1 MPVAHDN
8 RKDFELPKSG
18 VYVGT
23 VADVVDLGKV
33 KTQYGEKE
41 KVRIVWLLNK
51 VDSEGKPFRVMSETS
66 LSMNEK
72 ATLFGIVKDILGAT
86 PPVPYEVE
94 GLLGRS
100 NQLAILQEKATN
112 GNTYA
117 NVKAIMPLDGLA
129 PVAIPT
135 DFVRSKDKPAKTYTN
150 NRQAAPAAQPAAQP
164 TAAPAAAPVA
174 DEDIPF

>member
-1 MPVAHDN
+1 MPVAKDN

-18 VYVGT
+18 MYVGI

-51 VDSEGKPFRVMSETS
+51 NDSENKPYRVMSEVN

-72 ATLFGIVKDILGAT
+72 AALFGIVRDILGTT

-94 GLLGRS
+94 ELIGRS
-100 NQLAILQEKATN
+100 NQLAISQEKATN
-112 GNTYA
+112 GKTYA
-117 NVKAIMPLDGLA
+117 NVKAIMPLDGA
-129 PVAIPT
+129 TPASIPG
-135 DFVRSKDKPAKTYTN
+135 DFVRNKNKKPFDN
-150 NRQAAPAAQPAAQP
+150 SRQAAPAQAQPVPP
-164 TAAPAAAPVA
+164 TAATPA